1 MENGMLKRNRRRTS
15 WWSWGVLCCVVAGG
29 LLVGCGDEAEEWS
42 GADSTGVEVGD
53 GGDSVAE
60 STPAVDPA
68 QNSPEA
74 WLADRYGPESGV
86 VELVVESEGEE
97 TRQVRY
103 FRDHGRTEAL
113 YWYAF
118 GDDNTPHVTIT
129 KNDSVYFRGP
139 ADPAPQ
145 VQPWTTSLPIAIPNF
160 RNLNDAMTTKYGLKE
175 IEGRTIL
182 GREAHGYELR
192 SGPVV
197 SRVWTWEG
205 VMLYGEID
213 GHPGENIKPITI
225 RATDLQVD
233 ADIPDERFTL
243 VN

>member
-1 MENGMLKRNRRRTS
+1 M
-15 WWSWGVLCCVVAGG
+15 LCCMVTVIG
-29 LLVGCGDEAEEWS
+29 LPVTGCSDAAEEGEATDSAEVAVRDTGTIS
-42 GADSTGVEVGD
+42 GPS
-53 GGDSVAE
+53 
-60 STPAVDPA
+60 PDPA
-68 QNSPEA
+68 QNSPEV
-74 WLADRYGPESGV
+74 WLADRYGPENGV

-118 GDDNTPHVTIT
+118 GDDNAPHVTIT

-139 ADPAPQ
+139 ADAAPQ
-145 VQPWTTSLPIAIPNF
+145 VQPWTSSLPIAMPNF
-160 RNLNDAMTTKYGLKE
+160 RNLNDAMTAKYSLKE
-175 IEGRTIL
+175 IEGKTL
-182 GREAHGYELR
+182 LDREAHGYELR

-205 VMLYGEID
+205 IMLFGEID
-213 GHPGENIKPITI
+213 GHPEQNIKPITI

-233 ADIPDERFTL
+233 VDIPDERFVL
-243 VN
+243 GN